1 MGDDRSQSVTGENT
15 RVGEGMAL
23 LRTMA
28 RIREFELAA
37 KGAKANGEVPGT
49 LHLYIGQ
56 EAVATGVCSNLGRED
71 FITSTHRGHGHVIAK
86 GADVTAMMCELFGRA
101 TGTCKG
107 KGGSMHIADFSVG
120 ILGANGVVGG
130 GIGIAVGSAYA
141 ARLRKRDTVSVCF
154 FGDGGVN
161 RGPFLEG
168 LNWARL
174 FDLPVLFVC
183 EDNEFAAYTRPERTT
198 AGPGAVAR
206 AESIGV
212 PGVAVDGN
220 DAFAVFDAAG
230 DLIAQCRAG
239 RGPRLLYAKTYR
251 LDGHTISDTGPY
263 RPQEEVE
270 SRWSQEPLR
279 RLRDRLAAWDVSGS
293 EMDEVVRAAKTE
305 MAQAIEVARAAP
317 WPTAEDALLDVQT
330 TGAPS

>member
-1 MGDDRSQSVTGENT
+1 MGDNRSRGVIGENT
-15 RVGEGMAL
+15 RVAEGMAL
-23 LRTMA
+23 LRGMA

-56 EAVATGVCSNLGRED
+56 EAIATGVCANLGRAD

-86 GADVTAMMCELFGRA
+86 GASVTAMMCELFGRA

-107 KGGSMHIADFSVG
+107 KGGSMHIADFSIG
-120 ILGANGVVGG
+120 ILGANGVVGA
-130 GIGIAVGSAYA
+130 GIGIAVGSAHA
-141 ARLRKRDTVSVCF
+141 ARLQKRSTVSVCF

-183 EDNEFAAYTRPERTT
+183 EDNAFAAYTRPERTT
-198 AGPGAVAR
+198 AGRGAVAR
-206 AESIGV
+206 ADSIGV

-230 DLIAQCRAG
+230 ELIAQCRAG
-239 RGPRLLYAKTYR
+239 QGPRFLYAKTYR

-263 RPQEEVE
+263 RSEEEVE
-270 SRWSQEPLR
+270 SRWRQDPLR
-279 RLRDRLAAWDVSGS
+279 RLCDRLAAWDVSRS
-293 EMDEVVRAAKTE
+293 ETDEVIQAARTE
-305 MAQAIEVARAAP
+305 MAQTVDVARAAP
-317 WPTAEDALLDVQT
+317 WPTAGDALLDVQT
-330 TGAPS
+330 IGAPS

>member
-1 MGDDRSQSVTGENT
+1 MGDSRSQGVSGDNT
-15 RVGEGMAL
+15 RIAEGMAL
-23 LRTMA
+23 LRGTA

-37 KGAKANGEVPGT
+37 KKAKADGEIPGT
-49 LHLYIGQ
+49 LHLYVGE

-71 FITSTHRGHGHVIAK
+71 FITSTHRGHGHAIAK

-107 KGGSMHIADFSVG
+107 KGGSMHIADFSLG

-168 LNWARL
+168 LNWARI

-183 EDNEFAAYTRPERTT
+183 EDNGFAAYTRPEHVTG
-198 AGPGAVAR
+198 GPGATAR

-212 PGVAVDGN
+212 PSMEVDGN
-220 DAFAVFDAAG
+220 DAFAVADASRE
-230 DLIAQCRAG
+230 LIAKCRAG
-239 RGPRLLYAKTYR
+239 AGPRFLYAKTYR
-251 LDGHTISDTGPY
+251 IEGHTISDHGPY
-263 RPQEEVE
+263 RSTEEVE
-270 SRWSQEPLR
+270 RQRRNDPLR
-279 RLRDRLAAWDVSGS
+279 RLGDQIVAWGATGS
-293 EMDEVVRAAKTE
+293 EIDDVIETARTE
-305 MAQAIEVARAAP
+305 MAQAVEAARAAP
-317 WPTAEDALLDVQT
+317 WPTAEDALMDVQE
-330 TGAPS
+330 TGAP